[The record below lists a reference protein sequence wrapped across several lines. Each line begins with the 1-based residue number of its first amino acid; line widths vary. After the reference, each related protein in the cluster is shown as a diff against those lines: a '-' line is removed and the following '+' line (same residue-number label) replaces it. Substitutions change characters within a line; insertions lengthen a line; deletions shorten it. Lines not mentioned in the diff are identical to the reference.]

1 MTKNQKLLLFF
12 CFLYLCIKIFSIQTT
27 NFNLYGDEAQ
37 YWLWSKDLSF
47 GYFSKPPFLPWLI
60 SFATFIFGDSF
71 FVLKLIP
78 LTLYCFSSFLV
89 YLLSKKLWDDIELAT
104 ITALT
109 FFLLPAVSLS
119 SFLLSTDV
127 VLIFFWLLCLI
138 QLLKTKDSPSYL
150 NFIVLGCFVGLCLMA
165 KYAAIYFVLSVV
177 FLSIIE
183 KEYRKLFLSLRSALA
198 VLATLIVI
206 FPNIIWNYKNNW
218 ITFSHVK
225 ENVSLGSI
233 KLNFFNLVEFV
244 SAQIIM
250 IGPVLFLFFLI
261 YCFKNTKLSGQDK
274 FLISFFVPAF
284 FIVMIESLLVRAHA
298 NWAAVSLVTA
308 SLFFVE
314 KVSRYNKKVL
324 YVNNYL
330 NLFIGVGLFVMIAA
344 TYQTKSF
351 DRISG
356 LKNVVGFVDE
366 KNVNN
371 IKNFIVSDRLLFSNL
386 NYYYRKG
393 DFVFFTPHFPKTKI
407 AHHFQ
412 LSRSLPVSFSE
423 NFILIGHKSDVGYLE
438 KKHRIVKLGKIEAQ
452 FSKEIYGL
460 YEVSFY

>member
-1 MTKNQKLLLFF
+1 MTKNQKILLFF
-12 CFLYLCIKIFSIQTT
+12 CFLYLCIKIFSIQITD
-27 NFNLYGDEAQ
+27 FNLYGDEAQ

-60 SFATFIFGDSF
+60 SLTTFVFGDSF

-78 LTLYCFSSFLV
+78 LTFYCFSSFLV
-89 YLLSKKLWDDIELAT
+89 YVLSKKLWDDVELA
-104 ITALT
+104 IMAALT

-138 QLLKTKDSPSYL
+138 QLLKTKDAPSYL

-165 KYAAIYFVLSVV
+165 KYAAIYFVLGLV
-177 FLSIIE
+177 FLSVIE
-183 KEYRKLFLSLRSALA
+183 KNYRKLFLSLRSAPA
-198 VLATLIVI
+198 ILATLIVVL
-206 FPNIIWNYKNNW
+206 PNIIWNYRNGW

-225 ENVSLGSI
+225 ENASLDSI
-233 KLNFFNLVEFV
+233 KLNFFNLVEFL

-250 IGPVLFLFFLI
+250 VGPILFLFFLI
-261 YCFKNTKLSGQDK
+261 YYFKNTKLSDQDK
-274 FLISFFVPAF
+274 FLISFFIPAF
-284 FIVMIESLLVRAHA
+284 FIVMVESLLVRAHA
-298 NWAAVSLVTA
+298 NWAAVSLIAA
-308 SLFFVE
+308 SLFFIE
-314 KVSRYNKKVL
+314 KISKYNKKVL
-324 YVNNYL
+324 FVNNYL
-330 NLFIGVGLFVMIAA
+330 NLFIGFGLFVMIAT

-356 LKNVVGFVDE
+356 LKDVVMFVDE
-366 KNVNN
+366 KNTNN

-386 NYYYRKG
+386 SYYYRE
-393 DFVFFTPHFPKTKI
+393 DNFVFFTPYFPGTKI

-412 LSRSLPVSFSE
+412 LDRSLPVSFSE
-423 NFILIGHKSDVGYLE
+423 NFILIGHKGDVDYLE
-438 KKHRIVKLGKIEAQ
+438 KKYKIVELGKIDAQ